1 MHQRGGLK
9 SNIKSLAELKQIVL
23 ELKEQGKRIVFTNG
37 CFDLFHVGHASGVRE
52 AKKLGDVL
60 IVAVNS
66 DRSVRALKGHKRPLI
81 AQEQRLELVASLE
94 SVDYAVMFH
103 ELDPLKIIE
112 EIEPHVLAKG
122 GDWNSDDIV
131 GREVV
136 EKAGGAVI
144 SIPLVAGVSTT
155 HIINRVLEVFS

>member
-1 MHQRGGLK
+1 MHQPGGLK
-9 SNIKSLAELKQIVL
+9 SKIKSLAELKQKVL

-37 CFDLFHVGHASGVRE
+37 CFDLFHVGHASVLRE
-52 AKKLGDVL
+52 AKNQGDLLV
-60 IVAVNS
+60 VAVNS
-66 DRSVRALKGHKRPLI
+66 DSSVRALKGCKRPLI
-81 AQEQRLELVASLE
+81 SQEHRLELVASLE
-94 SVDYAVMFH
+94 SVDYVIMFH
-103 ELDPLKIIE
+103 EPDPLKIIE

-144 SIPLVAGVSTT
+144 SIPLIDGVSTT
-155 HIINRVLEVFS
+155 YIINRVLEVFS

>member
-1 MHQRGGLK
+1 VHQPGGLK
-9 SNIKSLAELKQIVL
+9 SKIKSLAELKQIVL

-37 CFDLFHVGHASGVRE
+37 CFDLFHVGHASVFRE

-103 ELDPLKIIE
+103 ELDPLKII
-112 EIEPHVLAKG
+112 
-122 GDWNSDDIV
+122 
-131 GREVV
+131 
-136 EKAGGAVI
+136 
-144 SIPLVAGVSTT
+144 
-155 HIINRVLEVFS
+155 